1 MTNLYQ
7 PPLVPGTGSY
17 GGGVAGQGNHAATK
31 NPYFTVGSQFLPRN
45 LHDVIRWARYIA
57 IQSPVTTEVVR
68 KLATYPITGFTYA
81 SQDPSVRSKYEEL
94 VKSFR
99 LITTLHNVG
108 FQYHTVGNVFVSLY
122 FPIIRTLVCPSCK
135 TAYGAEKAKFL
146 SFKQFEFTGQ
156 CPSCGHTGNFH
167 RHDAK
172 STNIKHMNVILW
184 DPTHITVNHNPI
196 SGRSDY
202 YYNIPNDIQRKIREG
217 DRLFLDTVPWEF
229 VEAVKNKQEF
239 QFEEDHIFHLKNID
253 MGFAINGISV
263 PPLVTHFNLVFYQ
276 ATLRKANE
284 SIATDFMSPLRVV
297 YPQAQTGNSDPVVAL
312 SMRSFAANMEQ
323 AFVKHKADNNHVLI
337 APVPIGY
344 QPISGEGKTLLVN
357 AEIAQAE
364 ESLLLSMGVSREL
377 LSGSTNW
384 TSSTVGLRMLK
395 NTLDSY
401 VTQIQELIDWIFS
414 KASAYMKYPYHQVRL
429 TPFQLTDDE
438 SLKAILMG
446 LAQTGKVSMTTIYE
460 SMGRSYADEQDRIR
474 DDAVRDAKNQV
485 LTQYESEQAVFLA
498 GTEITKKNTKD
509 DSYQAALQQAQQLV
523 EELLQADDGTKRQV
537 LNELKVTDYAKYLMV
552 SKLLEEQNEAMRA
565 QNEMGLQQEAVAGGA
580 NSPAAAG
587 QAQAAQGGPAP
598 GQGGAEPEEG
608 GPTGKL

>member
-7 PPLVPGTGSY
+7 PPLNPTGSAY
-17 GGGVAGQGNHAATK
+17 GGGLAGQGNHAATK

-45 LHDVIRWARYIA
+45 LHDVIKWARYIA

-81 SQDPSVRSKYEEL
+81 SQDPAVRAKYEEL

-99 LITTLHNVG
+99 LITTLHNIG

-122 FPIIRTLVCPSCK
+122 FPIVRTLTCPTCK
-135 TAYGAEKAKFL
+135 TAYGAERAKFL
-146 SFKQFEFTGQ
+146 TFKQFEFTGE
-156 CPSCGHTGNFH
+156 CPACGTVGNFH
-167 RHDAK
+167 RHDTK

-202 YYNIPNDIQRKIREG
+202 YYNIPNDIQKKIREG

-229 VEAVKNKQEF
+229 VEAVRNKQEF

-253 MGFAINGISV
+253 MGFSINGIAV

-284 SIATDFMSPLRVV
+284 SIATDFMAPLRVV
-297 YPQAQTGNSDPVVAL
+297 YPTAQTGNSDPVVAI
-312 SMRSFAANMEQ
+312 SMRNFAANMEQ

-414 KASAYMKYPYHQVRL
+414 KASSYMHYPYHQVKL

-438 SLKAILMG
+438 ALKSILMG
-446 LAQTGKVSMTTIYE
+446 LAQSGKVSMTTIYE
-460 SMGRSYADEQDRIR
+460 SLGRSYEDEQDRIR
-474 DDAVRDAKNQV
+474 DDAVREAKTQI

-509 DSYQAALQQAQQLV
+509 DSYQNALTQAQQLS
-523 EELLQADDGTKRQV
+523 EELLQTDDSTKRQV
-537 LNELKVTDYAKYLMV
+537 LNQLKVTDYAKYLMV
-552 SKLLEEQNEAMRA
+552 SKLLEEQNEALRA
-565 QNEMGLQQEAVAGGA
+565 QNEMDLQQEAAAGGA
-580 NSPAAAG
+580 NSPAAAD
-587 QAQAAQGGPAP
+587 QAQAAS
-598 GQGGAEPEEG
+598 GQGGAPSSEPG
-608 GPTGKL
+608 SGPTNNL